1 MSKAID
7 PERSEAERTLWH
19 TLDEA
24 GWSADQ
30 IEEHFAAYRNAY
42 AHELAEKIRDF
53 VGPWSYP
60 GEAEHVIRHV
70 AGWRSAA
77 DLIDPEVSG

>member
-42 AHELAEKIRDF
+42 AHELAERVRGVLSED
-53 VGPWSYP
+53 GPGAKWD
-60 GEAEHVIRHV
+60 
-70 AGWRSAA
+70 WWDAA
-77 DLIDPEVSG
+77 TIPARCANLIDPEVSG